1 MPPSKDTISPK
12 DKRRLP
18 GRRRGDGSERSHSD
32 RDGRTLGGV
41 TFRVRRLEPL
51 VAWVLAGFTLW
62 LNIVSTATAMSFWLI
77 AFFAACIGGW
87 GRMFPARQQA
97 VMFARAALLL
107 AGAVLLQVTAGVGGA
122 TGLYA
127 FLPALTLVFYTLV
140 LAVPWAIA
148 LLVLTLLAFAM
159 VCWLT
164 LPVVPWP
171 VVLAYTGFLLCVA
184 PLSMQFGKALRQ
196 SDESTESSMRDDRTQ
211 LYNETGFF
219 VHGAVLL
226 AECRQRGRPFCMV
239 LLNGADLLDVR
250 GLLGRKVANDLF
262 AQVVRGIAGV
272 SGEGIAARTDAVEF
286 ALLLPGVT
294 ADRAAA
300 LVKQQLGDPPKV
312 EVKVGAK
319 GKADAKPI
327 VIVLDI
333 AIGQA
338 KDKAQAIEDLYDS
351 LHVTWAAPK
360 ESGKTV
366 AKVPVL
372 GPDDDRVSAPRR
384 ASSPTV
390 PMDLRPKD
398 RPWDK

>member
-32 RDGRTLGGV
+32 RHGLAQGGV

-62 LNIVSTATAMSFWLI
+62 LNIVSNATGMSFWLI
-77 AFFAACIGGW
+77 AFLAACIGGW

-107 AGAVLLQVTAGVGGA
+107 AGAVLLQVTVGVGGA

-164 LPVVPWP
+164 LTVVPWP
-171 VVLAYTGFLLCVA
+171 MVLAYTGFLLCVA

-294 ADRAAA
+294 AERAAA
-300 LVKQQLGDPPKV
+300 LVKQQLGEPPKV
-312 EVKVGAK
+312 EVKVDAK